1 MQKCR
6 EKPILMKCGLEI
18 YLEIAKK
25 NHKMHA
31 VTSLPGR
38 SKLPQL
44 ATLTFHGDESSRS
57 ALNF

>member
-6 EKPILMKCGLEI
+6 EKKTILMKCGLEI
-18 YLEIAKK
+18 YLDIAK
-25 NHKMHA
+25 KMHA